1 MLKKKERGTIGMCGF
16 ENGQDGL
23 QVTEGDV
30 VLECEGP
37 LVVRNLVEPDAR
49 SKVRLDL
56 GESHDGAVWNIRE
69 TGWLQVGRCMLTAA
83 TTSGLASLLE
93 LGLER
98 DTVVECKL
106 LG

>member
-1 MLKKKERGTIGMCGF
+1 M
-16 ENGQDGL
+16 
-23 QVTEGDV
+23 
-30 VLECEGP
+30 LECEGP

-49 SKVRLDL
+49 SEVRLDL

-93 LGLER
+93 LGRER

-106 LG
+106 LR